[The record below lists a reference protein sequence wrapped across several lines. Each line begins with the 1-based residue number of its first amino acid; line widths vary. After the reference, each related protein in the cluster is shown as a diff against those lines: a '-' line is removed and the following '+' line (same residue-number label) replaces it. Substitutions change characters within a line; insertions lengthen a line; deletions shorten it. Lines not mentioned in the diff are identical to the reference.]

1 MAVSDRGPAARS
13 RPCKRCGKMFRGRA
27 TKVYCSDRCRFS
39 DWSDRRAREF
49 ARLREFEAQQR
60 KQGQVAEPVTHG

>member
-1 MAVSDRGPAARS
+1 MAVSGNAQASRI

-27 TKVYCSDRCRFS
+27 TKVYCSDRCRFA
-39 DWSDRRAREF
+39 DWADRRAKEF

-60 KQGQVAEPVTHG
+60 KQGGAANATAHD